1 MKPWGMIK
9 DPVHGY
15 VHISKIE
22 KDVIDTLPLQ
32 RLRRIKQ
39 LVFAD
44 LVYPGANH
52 TRFEHS
58 IGTMHLAGI
67 LCRALDISDENTQII
82 RLAALFHDLG
92 HGPFS
97 HTFESI
103 LIKKL
108 NKTHEDL
115 TPWIIRGTEIKD
127 ILEANGFPSDDI
139 AELAIGKSRKYK
151 PFFNQILSS
160 AIDVDKMDFIVRD
173 THHTGAEYGK
183 VDIHRLIYTMTI
195 VDDNLLL
202 DSSALPTLEAFL
214 IARVE
219 SFKAIYYHKTARA
232 AQILLVKAL
241 EIADEELNICE
252 FSSPDEYIK
261 MDDYSMWYLLKQCE
275 RSREIMKAIERRQLP
290 KCAYERELKLEDRT
304 IVNLLNL
311 ESIRKRVEEEIART
325 AGISEEDVFI
335 DTPSLPS
342 IPYRHSL
349 DFDPMDIPILDIE
362 ENKRKVVRATEISK
376 TIDVLRGFL
385 NIVRVYTYQQYRE
398 KVREAASKV
407 LGELPN
413 SAKISY

>member
-1 MKPWGMIK
+1 MIK

-67 LCRALDISDENTQII
+67 LCKALEMSDEDTQIV

-115 TPWIIRGTEIKD
+115 TPWIIKGTEIRD
-127 ILEANGFPSDDI
+127 ILEANGFSSNDI
-139 AELAIGKSRKYK
+139 ADLAIGRSKKYK

-183 VDIHRLIYTMTI
+183 VDIHRLVYTMNI
-195 VDDNLLL
+195 IDDNLVL
-202 DSSALPTLEAFL
+202 DISALPTLEAFL
-214 IARVE
+214 IARLE

-241 EIADEELNICE
+241 ERADEELNICK
-252 FSSPDEYIK
+252 FSTPEEYIE
-261 MDDYSMWYLLKQCE
+261 MDDYSVWYLLKHCE
-275 RSREIMKAIERRQLP
+275 KSRDLIKAIERRQLP
-290 KCAYERELKLEDRT
+290 KCAYECELKIEDRA

-311 ESIRKRVEEEIART
+311 ESVRKRVEEEIARI

-349 DFDPMDIPILDIE
+349 DFDPMDIPIID
-362 ENKRKVVRATEISK
+362 VREDKKKIIKATQASK